1 MKVIVLGDSGVG
13 KSCLLIRF
21 VNNEFNEFSEPT
33 LGAAFLSKLH
43 EYGPGKSVR
52 FQVWDTA
59 GQEKYKSIASIYYR
73 GTPLLIIDAQVAVCV
88 YDITNKHSFQVL
100 KNWVD

>member
-73 GTPLLIIDAQVAVCV
+73 GT
-88 YDITNKHSFQVL
+88 
-100 KNWVD
+100 